1 MSINLIVFVQLTGH
15 KSQNLFVW
23 LWIKVQKNN
32 VNFKRND
39 EIYQVIS
46 CKEYVKKAADLL

>member
-15 KSQNLFVW
+15 KSQNLFVR

-46 CKEYVKKAADLL
+46 CKEYVKKAADLS